1 MASSR
6 RPGGRV
12 PRSYSSAQRP
22 VSMDRRT
29 KIVCTLGPAT
39 SDFETIRRLVAAGM
53 DVARMNFSHG
63 SHDEHEDRVE
73 KVREAAQAEGK
84 VVTILQ
90 DLQGPKIRVG
100 DVEGGS
106 VMLRE
111 GAEVEVRTDGLQE
124 STEERIFIDYES
136 LTQDARE
143 GERILIDDG
152 LLELKVTERRDAS
165 LLATVVEGGPLRSR
179 KGVNLPDIHTS
190 TPPMTEKDL
199 KDLELGLELDVDVI
213 ALSFVQERSDV
224 EALSQR
230 IDQAGKNTSIIAKIE
245 KPQAVRNIDDILEVV
260 DGIMVARGDLGIEM
274 PMEEVPSTQKR
285 LIRKSMAAAKPV
297 ITATQML
304 ESMVEDPRPT
314 RAEASDVANAVLDG
328 SDAVMLSA
336 ETAVGNHPVRVVESM
351 NQIIRK
357 AEDYW
362 YEQRHSLTMAPDHLE
377 KAESVTD
384 SVSFTACRLAEQVGA
399 EAVCCLTNSGATA
412 RAIARHRPSMPIF
425 AFTDNQRVV
434 AQLGGLWG
442 THSFYI
448 PFQQDT
454 DQGIARVHS
463 VLHDHEL
470 VAPGGHVVITVGMP
484 LPARGRTNTVHVSTV

>member
-1 MASSR
+1 
-6 RPGGRV
+6 
-12 PRSYSSAQRP
+12 
-22 VSMDRRT
+22 MDRRT

-39 SDFETIRRLVAAGM
+39 TEPETIRRLVAAGM

-63 SHDEHEDRVE
+63 SHEEHVERVE
-73 KVREAAQAEGK
+73 TVREAAQAEGT

-100 DVEGGS
+100 EVQDGS
-106 VMLRE
+106 VMLNE
-111 GAEVEVRTDGLQE
+111 GDEVVVATKGPEV
-124 STEERIFIDYES
+124 STADRIFIDYES
-136 LTQDARE
+136 LAQDARE

-152 LLELKVTERRDAS
+152 LLELQVTGKRDS
-165 LLATVVEGGPLRSR
+165 ELQATVVEGGPLRSR
-179 KGVNLPDIHTS
+179 KGVNLPDLRTS

-199 KDLELGLELDVDVI
+199 KDLELGLKLDVDVV

-224 EALSQR
+224 EALVHR
-230 IDQAGKNTSIIAKIE
+230 INEVGKNTSVIAKIE
-245 KPQAVRNIDDILEVV
+245 KPQAVRNIDGILDVA

-274 PMEEVPSTQKR
+274 PMEEVPGTQKR
-285 LIRKSMAAAKPV
+285 LIRKSMAEAKPV

-336 ETAVGNHPVRVVESM
+336 ETAVGNHPVRVVEAM
-351 NQIIRK
+351 NQIIRQ

-362 YEQRHSLTMAPDHLE
+362 YEQRRSLTMAPEQLE
-377 KAESVTD
+377 QGGTVTD

-412 RAIARHRPSMPIF
+412 RAIARHRPSMPIY

-434 AQLGGLWG
+434 AQLGSLWG
-442 THSFYI
+442 TEAFYI

-463 VLHDHEL
+463 VLREHEL
-470 VAPGGHVVITVGMP
+470 VAPGGQVVMTVGMP
-484 LPARGRTNTVHVSTV
+484 LPARGRTNTVHVSSVK

>member
-1 MASSR
+1 MDGTLGPALGSH
-6 RPGGRV
+6 
-12 PRSYSSAQRP
+12 SSAQRST
-22 VSMDRRT
+22 SMDRRT

-39 SDFETIRRLVAAGM
+39 TDPETIRRLVAAGM

-63 SHDEHEDRVE
+63 SHEEHAERIE
-73 KVREAAQAEGK
+73 QVREAAQAEGTA
-84 VVTILQ
+84 VTILQ

-100 DVEGGS
+100 EVRNGS

-111 GAEVEVRTDGLQE
+111 GEEVVVT
-124 STEERIFIDYES
+124 TEAPEETTGDRIFIDYDS
-136 LTQDARE
+136 LVQDARE

-152 LLELKVTERRDAS
+152 LLELEVTGKRNSELR
-165 LLATVVEGGPLRSR
+165 ATVVEGGPLRSR
-179 KGVNLPDIHTS
+179 KGVNLPDLRTS

-199 KDLELGLELDVDVI
+199 KDLELGLELGVDVV
-213 ALSFVQERSDV
+213 ALSFVQERSDI
-224 EALSQR
+224 EALVHR
-230 IDQAGKNTSIIAKIE
+230 INEAGKNTSVIAKIE
-245 KPQAVRNIDDILEVV
+245 KPQAVRNIDDILDVA

-274 PMEEVPSTQKR
+274 PMEEVPGTQKR
-285 LIRKSMAAAKPV
+285 LIRKGMAAAKPV

-336 ETAVGNHPVRVVESM
+336 ETAVGNHPVRVVEAM
-351 NQIIRK
+351 NQIIRQ

-362 YEQRHSLTMAPDHLE
+362 SEQRRSLTMVPDQLE
-377 KAESVTD
+377 REGSVTD

-399 EAVCCLTNSGATA
+399 EALCCLTNSGTTA
-412 RAIARHRPSMPIF
+412 RAIARHRPSMPIY

-434 AQLGGLWG
+434 AQLGNLWG
-442 THSFYI
+442 TKAFYI

-463 VLHDHEL
+463 VLHEHDL
-470 VAPGGHVVITVGMP
+470 VEAGGQVVITVGMP
-484 LPARGRTNTVHVSTV
+484 LPARGRTNTVHVSSVK

>member
-1 MASSR
+1 
-6 RPGGRV
+6 
-12 PRSYSSAQRP
+12 
-22 VSMDRRT
+22 MDRRT

-39 SDFETIRRLVAAGM
+39 TDPETIRRLVAAGM

-63 SHDEHEDRVE
+63 SHEEHVERVE
-73 KVREAAQAEGK
+73 RVRDAAQAEGK

-100 DVEGGS
+100 DVQSGS

-111 GAEVEVRTDGLQE
+111 GEEVEVTTTPAETTQD
-124 STEERIFIDYES
+124 RIFIDYDS
-136 LTQDARE
+136 LIQDARE

-152 LLELKVTERRDAS
+152 LLELKVTGKHNSS
-165 LLATVVEGGPLRSR
+165 LRAMVVEGGPLRSR
-179 KGVNLPDIHTS
+179 KGVNLPDIRTS

-199 KDLELGLELDVDVI
+199 KDLELGLELNVDAV

-224 EALSQR
+224 EALVHR
-230 IDQAGKNTSIIAKIE
+230 INEKGKNTSVIAKIE
-245 KPQAVRNIDDILEVV
+245 KPQAVRNLDAILEVT

-274 PMEEVPSTQKR
+274 PMEEVPGTQKR
-285 LIRKSMAAAKPV
+285 LIRSGMGEAKPV

-336 ETAVGNHPVRVVESM
+336 ETAVGDHPVRVVEAM
-351 NQIIRK
+351 YQIIRQT
-357 AEDYW
+357 EEYW
-362 YEQRHSLTMAPDHLE
+362 YEQRRSLTMAPEQLE
-377 KAESVTD
+377 RGENVTD

-412 RAIARHRPSMPIF
+412 RAIARHRPSMPIY

-434 AQLGGLWG
+434 AQLGLLWG
-442 THSFYI
+442 TEAFYI

-463 VLHDHEL
+463 VLHEHEL
-470 VAPGGHVVITVGMP
+470 VEPGSKVVITVGMP
-484 LPARGRTNTVHVSTV
+484 LPARGRTNTVHVSSVK

>member
-1 MASSR
+1 MN
-6 RPGGRV
+6 
-12 PRSYSSAQRP
+12 
-22 VSMDRRT
+22 RRT

-39 SDFETIRRLVAAGM
+39 TDPETIRRLVAAGM

-63 SHDEHEDRVE
+63 SHEEHKQRVQR
-73 KVREAAQAEGK
+73 VREAAQEEGK
-84 VVTILQ
+84 VVTVLQ

-100 DVEGGS
+100 EVQGGS

-111 GAEVEVRTDGLQE
+111 GDEVTVA
-124 STEERIFIDYES
+124 TEGSEETTGDRIFIDYDS
-136 LTQDARE
+136 LTQDAQE

-152 LLELKVTERRDAS
+152 LLELKVTGRNGSDLRA
-165 LLATVVEGGPLRSR
+165 AVVEGGPLRSR
-179 KGVNLPDIHTS
+179 KGVNLPDIRIS

-199 KDLELGLELDVDVI
+199 NDLEVGLELGVDVV

-224 EALSQR
+224 EALVHR
-230 IDQAGKNTSIIAKIE
+230 ISEVGKNTGVIAKIE
-245 KPQAVRNIDDILEVV
+245 KPQAVRNIDEILDAA

-274 PMEEVPSTQKR
+274 PMEEVPATQKR
-285 LIRKSMAAAKPV
+285 LIRSGMAAAKPV

-336 ETAVGNHPVRVVESM
+336 ETAVGNHPVRVVEAM
-351 NQIIRK
+351 NQIIRQ
-357 AEDYW
+357 AEKYW
-362 YEQRHSLTMAPDHLE
+362 YEQRRSLTMAPDQLE
-377 KAESVTD
+377 QGGSVTD

-399 EAVCCLTNSGATA
+399 EALCCLTNSGATA
-412 RAIARHRPSMPIF
+412 RAIARHRPSMPIY

-434 AQLGGLWG
+434 AQLGSLWG
-442 THSFYI
+442 TEAFYI

-463 VLHDHEL
+463 VLREHEL
-470 VAPGGHVVITVGMP
+470 VTQGGQVVMTVGMP
-484 LPARGRTNTVHVSTV
+484 LPARGRTNTVHVSSVK